1 MRATTSDNTG
11 FKLNVPLPPK
21 LVDIKPTP
29 TPKDPL
35 VEAVEKFPA
44 QLAEAM
50 AALPAPVMAP
60 RPMGSWIIDVKRDGA
75 GLMSGMTAKF
85 HETK

>member
-1 MRATTSDNTG
+1 ME
-11 FKLNVPLPPK
+11 KLKELGASVSE
-21 LVDIKPTP
+21 VRKPAP

-50 AALPAPVMAP
+50 ASLPAPVMAP
-60 RPMGSWIIDVKRDGA
+60 RPMGSWIIDVSRDKEGK
-75 GLMSGMTAKF
+75 MSQMTAKF